1 MRFDLAALVQNRPT
15 EEHAVKWKNTVSRF
29 VNLEFEDESNRQRQ
43 QAPKALAKDEAY
55 YLSQAHFEFENGN
68 FQLALRFYSKVL
80 EFNALNIEAWT
91 GQVRMLIELGEYREA
106 KLWADK
112 AVERFPND
120 AELLAAKGVALAR
133 NGDLAAALVFSDAAI
148 EERGDSAYIWLARGD
163 VLLAR
168 KESLAD
174 YCLDKAMQLAPK
186 SWFVAWL
193 AARIR
198 FFYRK
203 LAQALKMM
211 ELAVEWNPGHFLVW
225 LERGRCQ
232 ESLGML
238 TAAEAS
244 FTQACQLNPECAAAI
259 NELNQIHKTD
269 LLDRALSW
277 IGKFFK

>member
-29 VNLEFEDESNRQRQ
+29 VNLEFEDESNRQCQ

-198 FFYRK
+198 FFTVNWPK
-203 LAQALKMM
+203 
-211 ELAVEWNPGHFLVW
+211 H
-225 LERGRCQ
+225 
-232 ESLGML
+232 
-238 TAAEAS
+238 
-244 FTQACQLNPECAAAI
+244 
-259 NELNQIHKTD
+259 
-269 LLDRALSW
+269 
-277 IGKFFK
+277 